1 MRRLDTTHADFDSA
15 LAQLTAVDTESDS
28 VISQTVAQIIADVAA
43 RGDEALLEYTARFD
57 QRKVASVGQLEIS
70 KERQITALNSV
81 DSAQREACLLYTS
94 PSPRD

>member
-43 RGDEALLEYTARFD
+43 RGLSL
-57 QRKVASVGQLEIS
+57 IH
-70 KERQITALNSV
+70 I
-81 DSAQREACLLYTS
+81 
-94 PSPRD
+94 